1 MPELSIYGI
10 GDVITLPCISAY
22 VGADTVAGVL
32 ACGMP
37 PRGKYHLLCDLGT
50 NAEIALWS
58 RDRLLVTSAAA
69 GPCFEGGNL
78 TCGMPAVPGAVCAF
92 TLSADGETGRFETVG
107 DAPAKGICGSALF
120 DIVAA
125 LRACGKAD
133 ESGFLTDG
141 FFPLTK
147 EIHFLQQDMRAF
159 QTAKAAVAAGMELL
173 LQKAGITTENIG
185 QLYLAGGFSGGL
197 NVENAAA
204 CGLFPADLAPRA
216 VPVGNSVLPGLRK
229 YFRGETSALS
239 LLDTA
244 EALDLSLDDGFQAAF
259 LKNINFG

>member
-1 MPELSIYGI
+1 
-10 GDVITLPCISAY
+10 
-22 VGADTVAGVL
+22 
-32 ACGMP
+32 
-37 PRGKYHLLCDLGT
+37 
-50 NAEIALWS
+50 
-58 RDRLLVTSAAA
+58 
-69 GPCFEGGNL
+69 
-78 TCGMPAVPGAVCAF
+78 
-92 TLSADGETGRFETVG
+92 
-107 DAPAKGICGSALF
+107 
-120 DIVAA
+120 
-125 LRACGKAD
+125 
-133 ESGFLTDG
+133 
-141 FFPLTK
+141 
-147 EIHFLQQDMRAF
+147 MRAF

-173 LQKAGITTENIG
+173 LQKAGITPENIG